1 VEVPNSWNSN
11 SESNLTQT
19 TTLMPFQTS
28 WPVTW
33 ASGTVE
39 AECLD
44 QFGNVVATDSRT
56 TAGSE
61 SKIVLTVVPEL
72 TRPDGTSFAVTANGS
87 DAAFVVAQVEDA
99 NGNVE
104 PLASDILTFSVTGS
118 ATYMGGSEQYV
129 STASDA
135 YSTAP
140 GNSELNYHAPGDPQL
155 QVEGGM
161 TKIALRSQF
170 TTGTVT
176 VTATAPGLT
185 TGTTTFSVQPIPSV
199 MPAPTAPTIIVPPAN
214 AAVTVGQS
222 AMFSVTAAGTAPFT
236 FQWLKNGSTIAG
248 ATNSTYTTPAT
259 TSADNNSDG
268 DGTSAASAQ
277 AFATTQASTSGNEIV
292 AINSGGSAVSNTSG
306 GDASFVADEDVTGGG
321 TDTSANAINTTGVVN
336 AAPAA
341 VDQSERAGVFTY
353 TIPGLAAGTQYSVLL
368 HFAEFYWTAS
378 GKRLFNV
385 AINGTTVLSNFDI
398 YAAAGANK
406 ALVEQ
411 FTANGEQ

>member
-1 VEVPNSWNSN
+1 MNRFPKLLYYVYEAAWTPFSIKPVVHLANHWNLSGVVKENAFSNCPSVRLLVNGAQQGSVEVPNSWNSN

-199 MPAPTAPTIIVPPAN
+199 MPAPQLQRSSFLPR
-214 AAVTVGQS
+214 
-222 AMFSVTAAGTAPFT
+222 
-236 FQWLKNGSTIAG
+236 
-248 ATNSTYTTPAT
+248 TP
-259 TSADNNSDG
+259 
-268 DGTSAASAQ
+268 
-277 AFATTQASTSGNEIV
+277 
-292 AINSGGSAVSNTSG
+292 
-306 GDASFVADEDVTGGG
+306 
-321 TDTSANAINTTGVVN
+321 
-336 AAPAA
+336 
-341 VDQSERAGVFTY
+341 R
-353 TIPGLAAGTQYSVLL
+353 
-368 HFAEFYWTAS
+368 
-378 GKRLFNV
+378 
-385 AINGTTVLSNFDI
+385 
-398 YAAAGANK
+398 
-406 ALVEQ
+406 
-411 FTANGEQ
+411 